1 MDPSTNL
8 SVDSGCQNS
17 VVDDVRTGLT
27 VGTLKQALLDNLFYL
42 QGKFPAIA
50 TKNDFYVALAYTARD
65 RQLQRWINTIET
77 YLAQREPKIVC
88 YLSAEFLLGPRL
100 ANSLINLGIT
110 DGVRQALEEL
120 GLNLDELI
128 EQEAEPG
135 LGNGGLGRLAACY
148 MDSLSTLEIP
158 AVGYGIRYEFG
169 IFTQEIRDG
178 WQIEVADQWL
188 RLGDPWEIR
197 RPEAGVDVGFGG
209 HTEAHTDSHGRYR
222 VHWFPAQWVKGIPHD
237 MPILGYKVNTA
248 NTLRLWKAEAR
259 ESFDFQE
266 FNVGDYYG
274 AVHNKVVTENI
285 TKVLY
290 PNDEPAQGKQ
300 LRLEQQYF
308 FVSCSLHDMIRIHLH
323 TGGSL
328 NNFHEAFAVQLN
340 DTHPSIAIAELMRLL
355 VDKHHMEWEAAWA
368 ITQNTFAYTNHT
380 LLPEALEKWP
390 VSLFGSLLPRHL
402 EIIYEI
408 NRRFLDEVRLKFPN
422 DKSRVARM
430 SLIDESGE
438 RYVRMAHLA
447 TVGSHAVNGVAELHS
462 RLLQETTLHDFYELW
477 PHKFLN
483 VTNGVTPR
491 RFFLSSNPRLSS
503 LVTQRIGDSWITHL
517 DDLRKLEAFLN
528 DSGFRSECKRIKL
541 ANKQDFAG
549 YIQKHTGVVVNP
561 ETIFDVQVK
570 RLHEYKR
577 QHLNLLHIIT
587 LYNRIK
593 HDRDIELVPRTFIF
607 GGKAAPGYFMAK
619 LIIKLINSVGEVLN
633 KDPDVRDRLKIVFL
647 PNYNVK
653 QSRWI
658 YPAADLS
665 EQISTAGYE
674 ASGTSNMKFA
684 MNGALTIGTL
694 DGANIEI
701 RDEVGPENFFLFGL
715 TAEEVR
721 AKRAAGYHPWDYY
734 NSNQYLR
741 EAIDLI
747 RSGHFSHGDT
757 NLFNPIVDSLLR
769 NDPYMLFADYQ
780 SYVDCQDHVSAAYQ
794 NTENWVRMSILNTA
808 RMGKFSSDRAI
819 REYSEAVWNAKPVKV
834 ALEKRVD
841 INAGLKAATPKA
853 VFGQRS

>member
-1 MDPSTNL
+1 MDTSAKTSLQP
-8 SVDSGCQNS
+8 VE
-17 VVDDVRTGLT
+17 DDRTGLS
-27 VGTLKQALLDNLFYL
+27 VPVLRRACADNLFYV

-50 TKNDFYVALAYTARD
+50 TKNDLYMALAYTVRD
-65 RQLQRWINTIET
+65 RLLHHWINTIET
-77 YLAQREPKIVC
+77 YLKEKEHELKLVC

-100 ANSLINLGIT
+100 GSSLINLGIY
-110 DGVRQALEEL
+110 DQVRQAMDESGLDLKEL
-120 GLNLDELI
+120 L

-169 IFTQEIRDG
+169 IFTQEIQDG
-178 WQIEVADQWL
+178 WQVEVADQWL

-197 RPEAGVDVGFGG
+197 RPEAAVEVNFGG
-209 HTEAHTDSHGRYR
+209 HTEAYSDDQGRYR
-222 VHWFPAQWVKGIPHD
+222 MRWIPVQVVRGVPHD

-248 NTLRLWKAEAR
+248 NTLRLWKAEAPD
-259 ESFDFQE
+259 SFDFQE

-274 AVHNKVVTENI
+274 AVHEKVVTENI

-290 PNDEPAQGKQ
+290 PNDEPVQGKQ

-308 FVSCSLHDMIRIHLH
+308 FVCCSLQDMIRVHLRR
-323 TGGSL
+323 GKSL
-328 NNFHEAFAVQLN
+328 EKFHETFAIQLN
-340 DTHPSIAIAELMRLL
+340 DTHPSIGVAELMRLL
-355 VDKHHMEWEAAWA
+355 VDEHQMDWDTAWE
-368 ITQNTFAYTNHT
+368 ITRNTFAYTNHT

-390 VSLFGSLLPRHL
+390 ISLFGSLLPRHL

-408 NRRFLDEVRLKFPN
+408 NRRFLDEVRLKYPN
-422 DKSRVARM
+422 DTSRVARM

-438 RYVRMAHLA
+438 RYVRMAYLA
-447 TVGSHAVNGVAELHS
+447 TVGSHAINGVAELHTK
-462 RLLQETTLHDFYELW
+462 LLQETTLRDFFELW

-491 RFFLSSNPRLSS
+491 RFLVGSNPRLSN
-503 LVTQRIGDSWITHL
+503 LVTQKIGDSWINRL
-517 DDLRKLEAFLN
+517 DDLRKLEPFVEDAR
-528 DSGFRSECKRIKL
+528 FRDEFQKIKQT
-541 ANKQDFAG
+541 NKQALAA
-549 YIQKHTGVVVNP
+549 YIQKQTGIVVNP
-561 ETIFDVQVK
+561 ESIFDIQVK

-577 QHLNLLHIIT
+577 QHLNVLHIIT

-593 HDRDIELVPRTFIF
+593 HNHDIEIAPRTFIF
-607 GGKAAPGYFMAK
+607 GGKAAPGYFIAK
-619 LIIKLINSVGEVLN
+619 LIIKLITSVGEVLN
-633 KDPDVRDRLKIVFL
+633 KDPEVRDRLKVVFL

-653 QSRWI
+653 QAQWI

-684 MNGALTIGTL
+684 LNGALTIGTL

-701 RDEVGPENFFLFGL
+701 RQEVGEENFFLFGL
-715 TAEEVR
+715 TAEQVR

-734 NSNQYLR
+734 NSNPPLR

-747 RSGHFSHGDT
+747 KTGHFSHGDT
-757 NLFNPIVDSLLR
+757 NLFKPLVETLLKY
-769 NDPYMLFADYQ
+769 DPYMLFADYQ
-780 SYVDCQDHVSAAYQ
+780 SYIDCQDEVSTAYK
-794 NTENWVRMSILNTA
+794 EKERWARMSILNTA

-819 REYSEAVWNAKPVKV
+819 REYADAVWHVKPVKV
-834 ALEKRVD
+834 ELEKYIHTD
-841 INAGLKAATPKA
+841 AGLKVETPEA
-853 VFGQRS
+853 ILS

>member
-1 MDPSTNL
+1 MNPFTKTSSDARW
-8 SVDSGCQNS
+8 QNS
-17 VVDDVRTGLT
+17 VIEDVRTGST
-27 VGTLKQALLDNLFYL
+27 VENLKRALADNLFYA

-50 TKNDFYVALAYTARD
+50 TKNDFYMALAYTVRD
-65 RQLQRWINTIET
+65 RQLHRWINTIET
-77 YLAQREPKIVC
+77 YLNQKEPKVVC

-100 ANSLINLGIT
+100 ENGLVNLGIYNE
-110 DGVRQALEEL
+110 VRQAVEEL
-120 GLNLDELI
+120 GLDLSELL

-158 AVGYGIRYEFG
+158 AIGYGIRYEFG

-178 WQIEVADQWL
+178 WQIEVADKWL
-188 RLGDPWEIR
+188 RLGDPWELP
-197 RPEAGVDVGFGG
+197 RPESSVNVNFGG
-209 HTEAHTDSHGRYR
+209 HTEIHTDSQGRYR
-222 VHWFPAQWVKGIPHD
+222 VRWIPAQVVKGVPHD
-237 MPILGYKVNTA
+237 MAILGYKVNTA

-274 AVHNKVVTENI
+274 AVHDKVVTENI

-308 FVSCSLHDMIRIHLH
+308 FVSCSLQDMIRMHLR
-323 TGGSL
+323 TGGTL
-328 NNFHEAFAVQLN
+328 NSFHEAFAVQLN
-340 DTHPSIAIAELMRLL
+340 DTHPSIGVAELMRLL
-355 VDKHHMEWEAAWA
+355 VDRHQMEWEVAWD
-368 ITQNTFAYTNHT
+368 ITGKTFAYTNHT

-390 VSLFGSLLPRHL
+390 INLFGSLLPRHL

-408 NRRFLDEVRLKFPN
+408 NRRFLDEIRLKYPY
-422 DKSRVARM
+422 DASRIARM
-430 SLIDESGE
+430 SLIDETGE

-447 TVGSHAVNGVAELHS
+447 TVGSHKVNGVAELHS
-462 RLLQETTLHDFYELW
+462 RLLKETTLHDFYELW
-477 PHKFLN
+477 PEKFLN
-483 VTNGVTPR
+483 ITNGVAPR
-491 RFFLSSNPRLSS
+491 RFVVASNPRFSS
-503 LVTQRIGDSWITHL
+503 LATQKIGDNWIKQL
-517 DDLRKLEAFLN
+517 DDLRKLEAFVE
-528 DSGFRSECKRIKL
+528 DTGFRSECQKIKL
-541 ANKQDFAG
+541 ANKQDLAG
-549 YIQKHTGVVVNP
+549 YIQRQTGVTVNP
-561 ETIFDVQVK
+561 ATIFDVQVK

-577 QHLNLLHIIT
+577 QHLNVLHIIT

-593 HDRDIELVPRTFIF
+593 HDRDIEIVPRTFIF

-633 KDPDVRDRLKIVFL
+633 KDPDVRDHLKIVFL

-653 QSRWI
+653 QARWI

-701 RDEVGPENFFLFGL
+701 RHEVGQDNFFLFGL

-721 AKRAAGYHPWDYY
+721 EKRAAGYHPWDYY
-734 NSNQYLR
+734 HADPHLR
-741 EAIDLI
+741 EAVNLI
-747 RSGHFSHGDT
+747 NSGHFSHGDT
-757 NLFNPIVDSLLR
+757 NLFKPLVDSLLKY
-769 NDPYMLFADYQ
+769 DPYMLFADYQ
-780 SYVDCQDHVSAAYQ
+780 SYVNCQELVSQAYKDRD
-794 NTENWVRMSILNTA
+794 NWTRRSILNMA

-819 REYSEAVWNAKPVKV
+819 QEYCGEIWSAKPVKV
-834 ALEKRVD
+834 EMEQNSRGD
-841 INAGLKAATPKA
+841 A
-853 VFGQRS
+853 V

>member
-1 MDPSTNL
+1 MI
-8 SVDSGCQNS
+8 NS
-17 VVDDVRTGLT
+17 ITEDVRTGLS
-27 VGTLKQALLDNLFYL
+27 VESLKRAIADNLFYA
-42 QGKFPAIA
+42 QGKFAAIA
-50 TKNDFYVALAYTARD
+50 TKNDFYMALAYTVRD

-77 YLAQREPKIVC
+77 YLKQREPKVVC

-100 ANSLINLGIT
+100 GNGLINLGIY
-110 DGVRQALEEL
+110 DEVRQAAEEL
-120 GLNLDELI
+120 GLDLKELL

-148 MDSLSTLEIP
+148 MDSLSSLEIP
-158 AVGYGIRYEFG
+158 AIGYGIRYEFG
-169 IFTQEIRDG
+169 IFSQEIRDG
-178 WQIEVADQWL
+178 WQIEVADKWL
-188 RLGDPWEIR
+188 HLGDPWQLP
-197 RPEAGVDVGFGG
+197 RPEACVNVNFGG
-209 HTEAHTDSHGRYR
+209 HTEAYTDSQGRYR
-222 VHWFPAQWVKGIPHD
+222 VRWIPAQVVKGVPHD
-237 MPILGYKVNTA
+237 MAILGYKVNTA

-274 AVHNKVVTENI
+274 AVHDKVVTENI

-308 FVSCSLHDMIRIHLH
+308 FVSCSLQDMIRIHLL

-328 NNFHEAFAVQLN
+328 SKFHEAFAVQLN
-340 DTHPSIAIAELMRLL
+340 DTHPSIGVAELMRLL
-355 VDKHHMEWEAAWA
+355 VDKHLMGWEEAWE
-368 ITQNTFAYTNHT
+368 ITQKTFAYTNHT

-390 VSLFGSLLPRHL
+390 VQLFGSLLPRHL

-408 NRRFLDEVRLKFPN
+408 NRRFLDEIRLKYPY
-422 DKSRVARM
+422 DAARLGRM

-438 RYVRMAHLA
+438 RYVRMAYLA
-447 TVGSHAVNGVAELHS
+447 TVGSHKVNGVAELHS
-462 RLLQETTLHDFYELW
+462 ELLKETTLHDFYELW
-477 PHKFLN
+477 PEKFLN
-483 VTNGVTPR
+483 VTNGVAPR
-491 RFFLSSNPRLSS
+491 RFVVASNPRLSS
-503 LVTQRIGDSWITHL
+503 LATQRIGDSWIKRL
-517 DDLRKLEAFLN
+517 EDLRKLEAFME
-528 DSGFRSECKRIKL
+528 DAGFRSEWQKIKL
-541 ANKQDFAG
+541 ANKQDLAG
-549 YIQKHTGVVVNP
+549 YIQKQTGLTVNP

-577 QHLNLLHIIT
+577 QHLNVLHIIT

-593 HDRDIELVPRTFIF
+593 QHRDLELVPRTFIF

-619 LIIKLINSVGEVLN
+619 LIIKLINAVGEVLN
-633 KDPDVRDRLKIVFL
+633 KDPDVGDRLKIVFL

-653 QSRWI
+653 QAGWI

-701 RDEVGPENFFLFGL
+701 RHEVGPENFFLFGL

-721 AKRAAGYHPWDYY
+721 AQRAAGYAPWDYY
-734 NSNQYLR
+734 HGDPQLR
-741 EAIDLI
+741 EAVDLI
-747 RSGHFSHGDT
+747 NSGHFSHGDT
-757 NLFNPIVDSLLR
+757 HLFKPLVDSLMKY
-769 NDPYMLFADYQ
+769 DPYLLFADYR
-780 SYVDCQDHVSAAYQ
+780 SYVECQEKVAQAYKDRD
-794 NTENWVRMSILNTA
+794 NWTRMSILNVA

-819 REYSEAVWNAKPVKV
+819 REYCEQIWNAKPVKV
-834 ALEKRVD
+834 EVEL
-841 INAGLKAATPKA
+841 
-853 VFGQRS
+853 

>member
-1 MDPSTNL
+1 MNPSTNT
-8 SVDSGCQNS
+8 SVES
-17 VVDDVRTGLT
+17 VRTSST
-27 VGTLKQALLDNLFYL
+27 VENLKRALADNLFYV

-50 TKNDFYVALAYTARD
+50 TKNDFYMALAYTVRD
-65 RQLQRWINTIET
+65 RQLHRWINTIET
-77 YLAQREPKIVC
+77 YIEQKEPKVVC

-100 ANSLINLGIT
+100 GNSLINLGIYNE
-110 DGVRQALEEL
+110 VRQAVEEL
-120 GLNLDELI
+120 GLDLNELL

-148 MDSLSTLEIP
+148 MDSLSALEIP
-158 AVGYGIRYEFG
+158 AIGYGIRYEFG

-178 WQIEVADQWL
+178 WQIEVADKWL
-188 RLGDPWEIR
+188 RLGDPWELP
-197 RPEAGVDVGFGG
+197 RPESSVNVNFGG
-209 HTEAHTDSHGRYR
+209 YTEAYTDSQGRYR
-222 VHWFPAQWVKGIPHD
+222 VRWIPAQVVKGVPHD
-237 MPILGYKVNTA
+237 MAILGYKVNTA

-266 FNVGDYYG
+266 FNAGDYYG
-274 AVHNKVVTENI
+274 AVHDKVVTENI

-308 FVSCSLHDMIRIHLH
+308 FVSCSLQDMIRIHLH

-340 DTHPSIAIAELMRLL
+340 DTHPSIGVAELMRLL
-355 VDKHHMEWEAAWA
+355 VDRHQMEWEVAWE
-368 ITQNTFAYTNHT
+368 ITRKTFAYTNHT

-390 VSLFGSLLPRHL
+390 IKLFGSLLPRHL

-408 NRRFLDEVRLKFPN
+408 NRLFLDEIRLKFPY
-422 DKSRVARM
+422 DASRIARM

-438 RYVRMAHLA
+438 RYVRMAYLA
-447 TVGSHAVNGVAELHS
+447 TVGSHKVNGVAELHS
-462 RLLQETTLHDFYELW
+462 QLLKETTLHDFYELW
-477 PHKFLN
+477 PEKFLN
-483 VTNGVTPR
+483 VTNGVAPR
-491 RFFLSSNPRLSS
+491 RFVVASNARFSS
-503 LVTQRIGDSWITHL
+503 LATQKIGDCWIKQL
-517 DDLRKLEAFLN
+517 DDLRKLEAFVE
-528 DSGFRSECKRIKL
+528 DTGFRSECQKIKL
-541 ANKQDFAG
+541 ANKQDLAG
-549 YIQKHTGVVVNP
+549 YIQRQTGITVNP
-561 ETIFDVQVK
+561 ATIFDVQVK

-577 QHLNLLHIIT
+577 QHLNVLHIIT

-593 HDRDIELVPRTFIF
+593 HDRDIEIVPRTFIF

-633 KDPDVRDRLKIVFL
+633 KDPDVRDRLQIVFL

-653 QSRWI
+653 QAGWI

-701 RDEVGPENFFLFGL
+701 RQEVGSENFFLFGL

-721 AKRAAGYHPWDYY
+721 EKRAAGYHPWDYY
-734 NSNQYLR
+734 HADPYLR

-747 RSGHFSHGDT
+747 NCGHFSHGDT
-757 NLFNPIVDSLLR
+757 NLFKPLVDSLLKY
-769 NDPYMLFADYQ
+769 DPYLLFADYQ
-780 SYVDCQDHVSAAYQ
+780 PYVNCQEIVSQAYQ
-794 NTENWVRMSILNTA
+794 DADNWTRMSILNMA

-819 REYSEAVWNAKPVKV
+819 REYCQEIWHAKPVKV
-834 ALEKRVD
+834 EMK
-841 INAGLKAATPKA
+841 
-853 VFGQRS
+853 Q

>member
-1 MDPSTNL
+1 MNPFTKTSSDARW
-8 SVDSGCQNS
+8 QNS
-17 VVDDVRTGLT
+17 VIEDVRTGST
-27 VGTLKQALLDNLFYL
+27 VENLKRALADNLFYA

-50 TKNDFYVALAYTARD
+50 TKNDFYMALAYTVRD
-65 RQLQRWINTIET
+65 RQLHRWINTIET
-77 YLAQREPKIVC
+77 YLNQKEPKVVC

-100 ANSLINLGIT
+100 ENGLVNLGIYNE
-110 DGVRQALEEL
+110 VRQAVEEL
-120 GLNLDELI
+120 GLDLSELL

-148 MDSLSTLEIP
+148 MDSLSSLEIP
-158 AVGYGIRYEFG
+158 AIGYGIRYEFG

-178 WQIEVADQWL
+178 WQIEVADKWL
-188 RLGDPWEIR
+188 RLGDPWELP
-197 RPEAGVDVGFGG
+197 RPESSVNVNFGG
-209 HTEAHTDSHGRYR
+209 HTEIHTDSQGRYR
-222 VHWFPAQWVKGIPHD
+222 VRWIPAQVVKGVPHD
-237 MPILGYKVNTA
+237 MAILGYKVNTA

-274 AVHNKVVTENI
+274 AVHDKVVTENI

-308 FVSCSLHDMIRIHLH
+308 FVSCSLQDMIRMHLR
-323 TGGSL
+323 TGGTVNS
-328 NNFHEAFAVQLN
+328 FHEAFAVQLN
-340 DTHPSIAIAELMRLL
+340 DTHPSIGVAELMRLL
-355 VDKHHMEWEAAWA
+355 VDRHQMEWEVAWD
-368 ITQNTFAYTNHT
+368 ITRKTFAYTNHT

-390 VSLFGSLLPRHL
+390 INLFGSLLPRHL

-408 NRRFLDEVRLKFPN
+408 NRRFLDEIRLKYPY
-422 DKSRVARM
+422 DASRIARM
-430 SLIDESGE
+430 SLIDETGE

-447 TVGSHAVNGVAELHS
+447 TVGSHKVNGVAELHS
-462 RLLQETTLHDFYELW
+462 RLLKETTLHDFYELW
-477 PHKFLN
+477 PEKFLN
-483 VTNGVTPR
+483 ITNGVAPR
-491 RFFLSSNPRLSS
+491 RFVVASNPRFSS
-503 LVTQRIGDSWITHL
+503 LATQKIGDNWIKQL
-517 DDLRKLEAFLN
+517 DDLRKLEAFVE
-528 DSGFRSECKRIKL
+528 DTGFRSECQKIKL
-541 ANKQDFAG
+541 ANKQDLAG
-549 YIQKHTGVVVNP
+549 YIQRQTGVTVNP
-561 ETIFDVQVK
+561 ATIFDVQVK

-577 QHLNLLHIIT
+577 QHLNVLHIIT

-593 HDRDIELVPRTFIF
+593 HDRDIEIVPRTFIF

-633 KDPDVRDRLKIVFL
+633 KDPDVRDHLKIVFL

-653 QSRWI
+653 QARWI

-701 RDEVGPENFFLFGL
+701 RHEVGQDNFFLFGL

-721 AKRAAGYHPWDYY
+721 EKRAAGYHPGDYY
-734 NSNQYLR
+734 HADPHLR
-741 EAIDLI
+741 EAVNLI
-747 RSGHFSHGDT
+747 NSGHFSHGDT
-757 NLFNPIVDSLLR
+757 NLFKPLVDSLLKY
-769 NDPYMLFADYQ
+769 DPYMLFADYQ
-780 SYVDCQDHVSAAYQ
+780 SYVNCQELVSQAYKDRD
-794 NTENWVRMSILNTA
+794 NWTRRSILNMA

-819 REYSEAVWNAKPVKV
+819 QEYCGEIWSAKPVKV
-834 ALEKRVD
+834 EMEQNSRGD
-841 INAGLKAATPKA
+841 A
-853 VFGQRS
+853 V